1 MIDVSKIIF
10 GVLCFFLCLS
20 VVGGTKVDFL
30 IAYPAQRWNIL
41 PILLTILVDYIADP
55 AQPPFSLRKSIKA
68 VGPGPL
74 YQFRCSERL
83 WIIEAVN
90 GERERRE
97 NKD

>member
-10 GVLCFFLCLS
+10 GVMFFFVFVCCWRDEGGLS
-20 VVGGTKVDFL
+20 YCVSCSE
-30 IAYPAQRWNIL
+30 
-41 PILLTILVDYIADP
+41 VDYIAYP
-55 AQPPFSLRKSIKA
+55 TRPPFSLRKSIKA

>member
-1 MIDVSKIIF
+1 MFQKIVF
-10 GVLCFFLCLS
+10 LSFLFFLCLS
-20 VVGGTKVDFL
+20 VVRGTEVDFL
-30 IAYPAQRWNIL
+30 IASPAQRW
-41 PILLTILVDYIADP
+41 TMDYIAYPAP
-55 AQPPFSLRKSIKA
+55 AQPLFSLRKSIKA

>member
-1 MIDVSKIIF
+1 MIDVSKIVF
-10 GVLCFFLCLS
+10 GVLCFFCVCLLLEGRRWTFLLRILLRGGLYCLS
-20 VVGGTKVDFL
+20 C
-30 IAYPAQRWNIL
+30 
-41 PILLTILVDYIADP
+41 P